1 MAMRVDYD
9 SVAAD
14 YSSRYQRNDYSGVT
28 TALTELF
35 ASGPALDRH
44 VALEVGCGT
53 GVWLQLARE
62 FSHPIVGID
71 PSLKM
76 LHLAQR
82 TAPAALLV
90 RAQAES
96 LPFQSQT
103 FDRLF
108 CVNALHHFSDTRA
121 FFMEAGRLVRPG
133 GAVLT
138 IGLDP
143 HTGRDRWWIYEYFP
157 EALVADRQRYLPT
170 QTIRGMMAAA
180 GFERCETREVQHL
193 PRALRLGDAE
203 NGGFLARTSTSQL
216 MVISDEDYQ
225 AGLARIHTAAGSSPS
240 ELVLRADLTL
250 YGTTGWRSANGLK

>member
-1 MAMRVDYD
+1 MRVDYD

-28 TALTELF
+28 KAVTEFF
-35 ASGPALDRH
+35 ASGPALDRR

-62 FSHPIVGID
+62 FSHPTVGVD
-71 PSLKM
+71 PSSKM
-76 LHLAQR
+76 LHVAR
-82 TAPAALLV
+82 STAPAAFLV

-103 FDRLF
+103 VDRLF
-108 CVNALHHFSDTRA
+108 CVNALHHFSDPRA
-121 FFMEAGRLVRPG
+121 FFMEARRLVRPR
-133 GAVLT
+133 GAILT

-157 EALVADRQRYLPT
+157 EALVADRQRYLST

-193 PRALRLGDAE
+193 PRALRLSEADS
-203 NGGFLARTSTSQL
+203 GGFLARTSASQL
-216 MVISDEDYQ
+216 MVISDEDYE
-225 AGLARIHTAAGSSPS
+225 AGVGRIHTAAGSSPR

-250 YGTTGWRSANGLK
+250 YGTTGWRSAHGRK

>member
-1 MAMRVDYD
+1 VLTHMATRVDYD

-14 YSSRYQRNDYSGVT
+14 YSSRYQRNDYSGV
-28 TALTELF
+28 AKAVTEFL
-35 ASGPALDRH
+35 ASGPAVDRRL
-44 VALEVGCGT
+44 ALEVGCGT

-71 PSLKM
+71 PSSKM

-82 TAPAALLV
+82 TARAVFLV

-103 FDRLF
+103 FDHLF
-108 CVNALHHFSDTRA
+108 CVNALHHFSDPGA

-133 GAVLT
+133 GAFLT

-157 EALVADRQRYLPT
+157 EALIVDRQRYLPT

-180 GFERCETREVQHL
+180 GFGRCETREVQHV
-193 PRALRLGDAE
+193 PRELRLSEADS
-203 NGGFLARTSTSQL
+203 GGFLARTSTSQL

-225 AGLARIHTAAGSSPS
+225 AGLARIHTAAGSSPG

-250 YGTTGWRSANGLK
+250 YGTRGWRS